1 MNASTLASHLA
12 MANSDPSIL
21 GQVALCYSPFIDR
34 DRSVSA
40 TRLTVFPLH
49 PDTALDAAQLLH
61 AIGTVWPADGGKVS
75 LNIASE
81 NLLQSLLACGPSA
94 NLMVE
99 VPAFMAC
106 NPVNTAALVA
116 LHAQGNVL
124 LLKGVPLGELPRE
137 VLPCFKYAIIDLS
150 DDRRLNQT
158 PAQRAAAHA
167 AKAGAERHIP
177 HVQSGITTMAQLD
190 ASFERGASAVLGWP
204 MDDAA
209 ADLTKAG
216 SQTAAQATK
225 KAGETDM
232 QVVLELIQ
240 RLDQG
245 DSYERMEQTLKRDPT
260 LAFKLMRYIN
270 SPAFGLSVEISSFR
284 HAIMLLGHQRL
295 KRWLALLLATASKDQ
310 NLKPVMFAAV
320 RRGLFME
327 ELVRASSDEEMRN
340 EMFICGVF
348 SLLDKMFGQPFSMLF
363 KSIPVPERVR
373 KALIDNTG
381 PYQPYVELVR
391 AVESESLYDF
401 RGAAD
406 RLMLS
411 VAEINRA
418 QLRALHVAA
427 QLD

>member
-12 MANSDPSIL
+12 MAHSDPAIL

-34 DRSVSA
+34 DRSVTA

-49 PDTALDAAQLLH
+49 PELPLDAAQLLH
-61 AIGTVWPADGGKVS
+61 AIGSVWPADGGKVS

-81 NLLQSLLACGPSA
+81 NLLQSLLAAGPSA

-158 PAQRAAAHA
+158 PAQRAAAQA
-167 AKAGAERHIP
+167 NAERNIP
-177 HVQSGITTMAQLD
+177 HVQSGITSMAELD

-209 ADLTKAG
+209 ADAKKAD
-216 SQTAAQATK
+216 SKADSPAAK
-225 KAGETDM
+225 RAGETDM

-245 DSYERMEQTLKRDPT
+245 DTYERMEQTLKRDPT

-327 ELVRASSDEEMRN
+327 ELVRASNDEEMRN

-373 KALIDNTG
+373 KALIDNSG

-406 RLMLS
+406 ALMLS